1 MTTAKKRTT
10 NGPQPD
16 EKLVRSMERRGYALV
31 ATLAA
36 DYDVAPTTIYDWVRS
51 NRLRSPVKKP
61 VSFRYR
67 GNVWVL
73 RVAVLGKVKLPAGVA
88 S

>member
-1 MTTAKKRTT
+1 MTTKKRTT

-16 EKLVRSMERRGYALV
+16 EKLVRSMDKKGYALV

-36 DYDVAPTTIYDWVRS
+36 DYDVSPTTIYDWVRS
-51 NRLRSPVKKP
+51 NRLTPVGKKP
-61 VSFRYR
+61 VSFRHR

-73 RVAVLGKVKLPAGVA
+73 RAAVLQKVKLPAEVA